1 MSACSEG
8 GERMSKSDRSPRPN
22 AIRLSAA
29 DKATMAVIYTLL
41 TLAVFVTVY
50 PLVFVFSASIS
61 DPNAVYAGK
70 VWLFPKGIQW
80 RGYVEVFSSRLV
92 FVGYRNSFIYLV
104 LGTALNL
111 FVTFTGAYA
120 LSRRDIYLRGLLTGI
135 IVFTMWFNGGMIP
148 TFLLVKSLG
157 LVDSFWAMIVIGAVN
172 AYNFIICRSFIQNS
186 VPEELQEAGRIDG
199 CNDFMLC
206 LKIVLPLSGPIIAV
220 LTLYYGLEHWNG
232 YFNAMLYLNSRELQP
247 LQIFLREILLQD
259 QTIDMSR
266 DLESLQEIELL
277 KRVMKYS
284 LIIVASL
291 PMLILYPFLQRFFAQ
306 GVMIGAIKG

>member
-1 MSACSEG
+1 MSATA
-8 GERMSKSDRSPRPN
+8 RNPRHN
-22 AIRLSAA
+22 AIRLDKA
-29 DKATMAVIYTLL
+29 DKAAMAVIYLL
-41 TLAVFVTVY
+41 LGIAVFVTLY
-50 PLVFVFSASIS
+50 PLVFIFSASIS
-61 DPNAVYAGK
+61 DPYEVYGGK

-80 RGYVEVFSSRLV
+80 RGYSEVFSSHWV
-92 FVGYRNSFIYLV
+92 FVGYRNSLIYLV
-104 LGTALNL
+104 LGTAVNL

-120 LSRRDIYLRGLLTGI
+120 LSRKDIYLRGLLTGI

-148 TFLLVKSLG
+148 TFLLVKGLG

-186 VPEELQEAGRIDG
+186 IPEELQEAGRIDG
-199 CNDFMLC
+199 CNDFALC
-206 LKIVLPLSGPIIAV
+206 GRIVLPLSGPIIAV

-232 YFNAMLYLNSRELQP
+232 YFNAMLYLNRRELQP

-259 QTIDMSR
+259 QTIDLSM
-266 DLESLQEIELL
+266 DLESLQEIELI

-291 PMLILYPFLQRFFAQ
+291 PMLILYPFLQRFFSQ

>member
-1 MSACSEG
+1 MNVNSTPHTDTARRG
-8 GERMSKSDRSPRPN
+8 IRRERGDRAFMTVIYILL
-22 AIRLSAA
+22 AITVLVILYPLIFVLSAS
-29 DKATMAVIYTLL
+29 V
-41 TLAVFVTVY
+41 
-50 PLVFVFSASIS
+50 S
-61 DPNAVYAGK
+61 DPNAVYSGK
-70 VWLFPKGIQW
+70 VWFFPVGIQW
-80 RGYVEVFSSRLV
+80 RGYAEVFSSKWV
-92 FVGYRNSFIYLV
+92 FVGYRNSLVYLV

-120 LSRRDIYLRGLLTGI
+120 LSRRDIYGRGFLTGV
-135 IVFTMWFNGGMIP
+135 IVFTMWFSGGMIP
-148 TFLLVKSLG
+148 TFLQVKNLG
-157 LVDSFWAMIVIGAVN
+157 LVDSFWSMIVIGAVN

-186 VPEELQEAGRIDG
+186 IPDELQEAGRIDG
-199 CNDFMLC
+199 CNDFALC
-206 LKIVLPLSGPIIAV
+206 ARIVLPLSGPIIAV

-232 YFNAMLYLNSRELQP
+232 YFSAMLYLNNRELQP

-259 QTIDMSR
+259 QMLDLSM

-291 PMLILYPFLQRFFAQ
+291 PMLILYPFLQKFFSQ

>member
-1 MSACSEG
+1 MA
-8 GERMSKSDRSPRPN
+8 KSTHNAHRN
-22 AIRLSAA
+22 AIRLDAA
-29 DKATMAVIYTLL
+29 DKATMAVIYLL
-41 TLAVFVTVY
+41 LAVAVFVTLY
-50 PLVFVFSASIS
+50 PLIFVFSASVS
-61 DPNAVYAGK
+61 DPYEVYSGR
-70 VWLFPKGIQW
+70 VWLFPRGIQW
-80 RGYVEVFSSRLV
+80 RGYSEVFTSKWV
-92 FVGYRNSFIYLV
+92 FVGYRNSLIYLV
-104 LGTALNL
+104 LGTAVNL

-120 LSRRDIYLRGLLTGI
+120 LSRKDIYLRGPLTAI

-148 TFLLVKSLG
+148 TFLLVKELG

-186 VPEELQEAGRIDG
+186 IPEELQEAGRIDG
-199 CNDFMLC
+199 CNDFALC
-206 LKIVLPLSGPIIAV
+206 LRIVLPLSGPIIAV

-232 YFNAMLYLNSRELQP
+232 YFNAMLYLNRRELQP

-291 PMLILYPFLQRFFAQ
+291 PMLILYPFLQRFFSQ

>member
-1 MSACSEG
+1 M
-8 GERMSKSDRSPRPN
+8 RKSVGSSRRN
-22 AIRLSAA
+22 AIRLDAA
-29 DKATMAVIYTLL
+29 DKATMAVIYVLL
-41 TLAVFVTVY
+41 LAAVFVTLY

-61 DPNAVYAGK
+61 DPYEVYSGK
-70 VWLFPKGIQW
+70 VWLLPKGIQW
-80 RGYVEVFSSRLV
+80 RGYSEVFTSKWV
-92 FVGYRNSFIYLV
+92 FVGYRNSLIYLIM
-104 LGTALNL
+104 GTAVNL

-120 LSRRDIYLRGLLTGI
+120 LSRKDIYLRGPLTAI

-157 LVDSFWAMIVIGAVN
+157 LVDSFWAMIIIGAVN

-199 CNDFMLC
+199 CNDFKLC
-206 LKIVLPLSGPIIAV
+206 LRIVLPLSGPIIAV

-232 YFNAMLYLNSRELQP
+232 YFNAMLYLNRRELQP

-284 LIIVASL
+284 LIIIASL
-291 PMLILYPFLQRFFAQ
+291 PMLILYPFLQRFFSQ

>member
-1 MSACSEG
+1 
-8 GERMSKSDRSPRPN
+8 MSKGKLVSRGN
-22 AIRLSAA
+22 AIRLDRS
-29 DKATMAVIYTLL
+29 DKVTMAIIYFLL
-41 TLAVFVTVY
+41 VLAVFVTLY
-50 PLVFVFSASIS
+50 PLIFVFSASIS
-61 DPNAVYAGK
+61 DPYTVSSGK

-80 RGYVEVFSSRLV
+80 RGYKEVFSSRWV
-92 FVGYRNSFIYLV
+92 FVGYRNSLIYLV
-104 LGTALNL
+104 LGTAVNL

-120 LSRRDIYLRGLLTGI
+120 LSRRDIYLRGFLTGI

-172 AYNFIICRSFIQNS
+172 AYNFIITRSFIQNS
-186 VPEELQEAGRIDG
+186 IPEELQEAGRIDG

-206 LKIVLPLSGPIIAV
+206 LRIVLPLSGPIIAV
-220 LTLYYGLEHWNG
+220 LSLYYGLEHWNG
-232 YFNAMLYLNSRELQP
+232 YFNAMLYLNKRELQP

-259 QTIDMSR
+259 QTIDMSM
-266 DLESLQEIELL
+266 DLESLQEIELI
-277 KRVMKYS
+277 KRVMKYA
-284 LIIVASL
+284 LIIVSSL

>member
-1 MSACSEG
+1 MG
-8 GERMSKSDRSPRPN
+8 GERMTKSIPGVSRRN
-22 AIRLSAA
+22 AIRLAKGDRFALS
-29 DKATMAVIYTLL
+29 VIYLL
-41 TLAVFVTVY
+41 LGIAVFVTLY
-50 PLVFVFSASIS
+50 PLIFVFSASIS
-61 DPNAVYAGK
+61 DPNEVYAGR
-70 VWLFPKGIQW
+70 VWLLPKGIQW
-80 RGYVEVFSSRLV
+80 QGYAEVFSSKWV
-92 FVGYRNSFIYLV
+92 FVGYRNSLIYLL
-104 LGTALNL
+104 LGTALNI
-111 FVTFTGAYA
+111 FVTFTGSYA
-120 LSRRDIYLRGLLTGI
+120 LSRKDIYLRGLLTGI

-186 VPEELQEAGRIDG
+186 IPEELQEAGRIDG
-199 CNDFMLC
+199 CNDFALC

-232 YFNAMLYLNSRELQP
+232 YFNAMMYLNRRELQP

-259 QTIDMSR
+259 QTLDLSM
-266 DLESLQEIELL
+266 DLESLQKIELV

-284 LIIVASL
+284 LIIIASL
-291 PMLILYPFLQRFFAQ
+291 PMLIIYPFLQRFFAQ

>member
-1 MSACSEG
+1 
-8 GERMSKSDRSPRPN
+8 MSKSKLVSRGN
-22 AIRLSAA
+22 AIRLDRS
-29 DKATMAVIYTLL
+29 DKVTMAIIYFLL
-41 TLAVFVTVY
+41 ILAVFVTLY
-50 PLVFVFSASIS
+50 PLIFVFSASIS
-61 DPNAVYAGK
+61 DPYTVSSGK

-80 RGYVEVFSSRLV
+80 RGYKEVFSSRWV
-92 FVGYRNSFIYLV
+92 FVGYRNSLIYLV
-104 LGTALNL
+104 LGTAVNL

-120 LSRRDIYLRGLLTGI
+120 LSRKDIYLRGVLTGI

-172 AYNFIICRSFIQNS
+172 AYNFIITRSFIQNS
-186 VPEELQEAGRIDG
+186 IPEELQEAGRIDG

-206 LKIVLPLSGPIIAV
+206 LRIVLPLSGPIIAV
-220 LTLYYGLEHWNG
+220 LSLYYGLEHWNG
-232 YFNAMLYLNSRELQP
+232 YFNAMLYLNERELQP

-259 QTIDMSR
+259 QTIDMSM
-266 DLESLQEIELL
+266 DLESLQEIELI
-277 KRVMKYS
+277 KRVMKYA
-284 LIIVASL
+284 LIIVSSL

>member
-1 MSACSEG
+1 MVKKAHKAH
-8 GERMSKSDRSPRPN
+8 RN
-22 AIRLSAA
+22 AIRLDAA
-29 DKATMAVIYTLL
+29 DKATMVVIYTLL
-41 TLAVFVTVY
+41 AIAVFVTLY
-50 PLVFVFSASIS
+50 PLIFVFSASVS
-61 DPNAVYAGK
+61 DPYEVYSGK
-70 VWLFPKGIQW
+70 VWLLPKGIQW
-80 RGYVEVFSSRLV
+80 RGYSEVFTSKWV
-92 FVGYRNSFIYLV
+92 FVGYRNSLIYLV
-104 LGTALNL
+104 VGTAVNL

-120 LSRRDIYLRGLLTGI
+120 LSRKDIYLRGPLTAI

-148 TFLLVKSLG
+148 TFLLVKELG
-157 LVDSFWAMIVIGAVN
+157 LVDTLWAMVVIGAVN

-186 VPEELQEAGRIDG
+186 IPEELQEAGRIDG
-199 CNDFMLC
+199 CNDFALC
-206 LKIVLPLSGPIIAV
+206 LRIVLPLSGPIIAV

-232 YFNAMLYLNSRELQP
+232 YFNAMLYLNRRELQP

-291 PMLILYPFLQRFFAQ
+291 PMLILYPFLQRFFSQ

>member
-1 MSACSEG
+1 MVKSAHTSRC
-8 GERMSKSDRSPRPN
+8 N
-22 AIRLSAA
+22 AIRLDAA
-29 DKATMAVIYTLL
+29 DKATMAVIYFLL
-41 TLAVFVTVY
+41 ALAVFITLY

-61 DPNAVYAGK
+61 DPYEVYGGK

-80 RGYVEVFSSRLV
+80 RGYSEVFTSKWV
-92 FVGYRNSFIYLV
+92 FVGYRNSLIYLV
-104 LGTALNL
+104 LGTAVNL

-120 LSRRDIYLRGLLTGI
+120 LSRKDIFLRGILTGI

-148 TFLLVKSLG
+148 TFLLVKQLG

-172 AYNFIICRSFIQNS
+172 PYNFIICRSFIQNS
-186 VPEELQEAGRIDG
+186 IPEELQEAGRIDG
-199 CNDFMLC
+199 CNDFALC

-232 YFNAMLYLNSRELQP
+232 YFNAMLYLNRRELQP

-291 PMLILYPFLQRFFAQ
+291 PMLILYPFLQRFFSQ